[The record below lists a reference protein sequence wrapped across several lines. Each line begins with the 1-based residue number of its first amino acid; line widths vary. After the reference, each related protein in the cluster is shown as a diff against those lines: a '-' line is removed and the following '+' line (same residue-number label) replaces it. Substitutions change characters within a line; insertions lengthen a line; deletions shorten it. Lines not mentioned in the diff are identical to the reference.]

1 MSSCKFE
8 MHFVSKLESG
18 DFVKAF
24 FFSLLM
30 VAAGL
35 PASGQ
40 TPPNKPADAGITNV
54 EVDPIRCWWRTSSG
68 SVRIGEHFDLWLTC
82 AALETDAFG
91 KHLRETLLDTFRPA
105 FLARMTTVPY
115 RMLDDAMLRAIIEQK
130 LEQLRTRYREAT
142 GKQFA
147 FDAGIID
154 AMLSRCRAAGAREID
169 NVLMNELVG
178 TLAQWA
184 LE

>member
-1 MSSCKFE
+1 VFDKGMME
-8 MHFVSKLESG
+8 DGTGLIV
-18 DFVKAF
+18 DFRNTVILAT
-24 FFSLLM
+24 SNVGSELL
-30 VAAGL
+30 L
-35 PASGQ
+35 NTPA
-40 TPPNKPADAGITNV
+40 
-54 EVDPIRCWWRTSSG
+54 
-68 SVRIGEHFDLWLTC
+68 